1 MRLRTPARRPAP
13 PRRAARTAVRVAAV
27 GAVAASAVLATLP
40 AQAEVPPAVT
50 AAPASVV
57 PESVAPA
64 AVASAGLRLGLG
76 DPYFPTYGN
85 RGYDVRHYS
94 IDDSYQPGSG
104 ALRGRTRL
112 RAVATKRLPKIK
124 LDLVLVPGA
133 VRVDGRPAAFR
144 QRSGHELVITPRRP
158 IAAGRQFRVK
168 VTYHGT
174 PGQITRGRLSP
185 WVSDAG
191 EGLAVGEPQIG
202 AWWFAANDHPRDKAT
217 YDITVRVPKG
227 RQAISNGVLVSR
239 RDHGR
244 STVWHWRMAEPM
256 ATYLAFFAA
265 GSFRTEHGTADG
277 LPYVYAV
284 SKGLPRAAQRVSL
297 RLLRRTPQSSTGW
310 RGSSARTRSRRWAGW
325 SRGSTPASPSR
336 PRPGRS
342 YPYLSGDA
350 DGRSI
355 VVHELAHQWF
365 GDTVSVR
372 PLARHLAQRGLRDV
386 GEVRVDR
393 PGLVLEGEPRVE
405 PRDHPARR
413 LEQVPA
419 ELPRQPVHDLRGPA
433 QQPQRH
439 PLRRARQALGH
450 RVHEDGNMP
459 VRARSA
465 RSGASPSAT
474 ATRCLA
480 VVAPGRRTPL
490 LIACRPFGTRT
501 VMSYVALSRGWSLAN
516 ARRQTARPSPRR

>member
-57 PESVAPA
+57 PESV
-64 AVASAGLRLGLG
+64 SNAGLGLGLG

-124 LDLVLVPGA
+124 LDLVLVPGV

-144 QRSGHELVITPRRP
+144 QRSGRKLVITPRRP

-174 PGQITRGRLSP
+174 PGQITAAGSARGSATRGRASP
-185 WVSDAG
+185 SGSRRSAPGGSRATTTRATRRRTTSRCGCRRAG
-191 EGLAVGEPQIG
+191 
-202 AWWFAANDHPRDKAT
+202 RRSAT
-217 YDITVRVPKG
+217 
-227 RQAISNGVLVSR
+227 ACWSSR

-244 STVWHWRMAEPM
+244 STVWRWRRPSRWRP
-256 ATYLAFFAA
+256 TWRSSRRA
-265 GSFRTEHGTADG
+265 GSGRSAARRTGCRCM
-277 LPYVYAV
+277 YAV

-297 RLLRRTPQSSTGW
+297 RLLRRTPQVVDWLAGQFGRYPFEATGGVVT
-310 RGSSARTRSRRWAGW
+310 RLYTGFALENQAR
-325 SRGSTPASPSR
+325 PV
-336 PRPGRS
+336 
-342 YPYLSGDA
+342 YPYLSDDA

-365 GDTVSVR
+365 GDSVSVR
-372 PLARHLAQRGLRDV
+372 SWRDIWLNEGFASYAEWLYDAAHGGPPVAARLAARYAGAPATSPFWRVRIGDPGAKHVFATPVYDRGAMALAALANRIGPTTLAGVLRTWVAQHRYGNADIAQFAALAERAS
-386 GEVRVDR
+386 GQDLAGFFTAWLYTGAR
-393 PGLVLEGEPRVE
+393 P
-405 PRDHPARR
+405 A
-413 LEQVPA
+413 
-419 ELPRQPVHDLRGPA
+419 
-433 QQPQRH
+433 
-439 PLRRARQALGH
+439 
-450 RVHEDGNMP
+450 
-459 VRARSA
+459 
-465 RSGASPSAT
+465 AT
-474 ATRCLA
+474 AGNGLA
-480 VVAPGRRTPL
+480 
-490 LIACRPFGTRT
+490 
-501 VMSYVALSRGWSLAN
+501 
-516 ARRQTARPSPRR
+516 